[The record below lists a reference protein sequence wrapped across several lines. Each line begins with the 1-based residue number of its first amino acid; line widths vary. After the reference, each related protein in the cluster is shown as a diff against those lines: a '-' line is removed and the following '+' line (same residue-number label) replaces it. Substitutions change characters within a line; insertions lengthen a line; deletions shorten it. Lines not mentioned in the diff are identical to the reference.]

1 MGISVANVGRLLD
14 RKGIQYRLAQDDFGG
29 MFTFQW
35 ASSLSDISTVD
46 VVIRVVES
54 GRLLRVEI
62 PMGYSLSATP
72 HRAAVLQALMKVQ
85 GGCRILRYELRE
97 GEILP
102 QADLVLEDCE
112 ATSGQFDMFM
122 TLVINGACR
131 HHKVIQQAL
140 ESGVV
145 SLQSVEPADPG
156 EVETPIDTVSRVMK
170 LAEHVGGLEA
180 LERLVRLHG
189 GRADMVSDGDRA
201 QEGGDAGPSR

>member
-1 MGISVANVGRLLD
+1 MGISVASVGRLLD
-14 RKGIQYRLAQDDFGG
+14 RKGIQYRLARDDFGG

-35 ASSLSDISTVD
+35 ASSLPEISTLD

-54 GRLLRVEI
+54 GRLLRVEF

-85 GGCRILRYELRE
+85 GSCRIIRYELRE

-122 TLVINGACR
+122 TIATNGVCR
-131 HHKVIQQAL
+131 HHVVIQRAL

-145 SLQSVEPADPG
+145 SLQSDEPADPG

-170 LAEHVGGLEA
+170 LAENVGGLEA

-189 GRADMVSDGDRA
+189 GRADVVSDGDRA
-201 QEGGDAGPSR
+201 PEGGDAGPSR

>member
-1 MGISVANVGRLLD
+1 MGISVASVGRLLG

-35 ASSLSDISTVD
+35 ASSLPEMSTLD

-54 GRLLRVEI
+54 GCLLRVEF

-72 HRAAVLQALMKVQ
+72 HRAAVLQALMMVQ
-85 GGCRILRYELRE
+85 GGSRILRYELRE

-122 TLVINGACR
+122 TLAINGVCL
-131 HHKVIQQAL
+131 HHEVIQRAM

-156 EVETPIDTVSRVMK
+156 EVETPIDTVSRVLK
-170 LAEHVGGLEA
+170 LAEQVGGLEA

-201 QEGGDAGPSR
+201 QEGSDAAPSQ

>member
-1 MGISVANVGRLLD
+1 MGISVASVGRLLD
-14 RKGIQYRLAQDDFGG
+14 RKGIQYRLARDDFGG

-35 ASSLSDISTVD
+35 ASSLAEISTLD

-54 GRLLRVEI
+54 GRLLRVEF
-62 PMGYSLSATP
+62 PMGYSLSATA
-72 HRAAVLQALMKVQ
+72 HRVAVLQALMKVK
-85 GGCRILRYELRE
+85 GSCRIIRYELRE

-102 QADLVLEDCE
+102 QADLILEDCE

-122 TLVINGACR
+122 TIATNGVCR
-131 HHKVIQQAL
+131 NHEVIQRAL

-156 EVETPIDTVSRVMK
+156 EAETPIDTVSRVMK
-170 LAEHVGGLEA
+170 LAENVGGLEA

-189 GRADMVSDGDRA
+189 GRADVVSDGDRA
-201 QEGGDAGPSR
+201 QEGGDAAPSQ

>member
-1 MGISVANVGRLLD
+1 MGISVASVGRLLD
-14 RKGIQYRLAQDDFGG
+14 RKGIQYRLARDDFGG

-35 ASSLSDISTVD
+35 ASSLAEISTLD

-54 GRLLRVEI
+54 GRLLRVEF
-62 PMGYSLSATP
+62 PMGYSLSATA

-85 GGCRILRYELRE
+85 GSCRIIRYELRE

-122 TLVINGACR
+122 TIATNGVCR
-131 HHKVIQQAL
+131 NHEVIQRAL

-145 SLQSVEPADPG
+145 SLQSDEPADPG
-156 EVETPIDTVSRVMK
+156 EAETPIDTVSRVMK
-170 LAEHVGGLEA
+170 LAENVGGLEA

-189 GRADMVSDGDRA
+189 GRADVVSDGERA
-201 QEGGDAGPSR
+201 QDGGAAAPSQ

>member
-1 MGISVANVGRLLD
+1 MGISVASVGRLLD
-14 RKGIQYRLAQDDFGG
+14 RKGIQYRLARDDFGG

-35 ASSLSDISTVD
+35 ASSLAEISTLD

-54 GRLLRVEI
+54 GRLLRVEF
-62 PMGYSLSATP
+62 PMGYSLSATA

-85 GGCRILRYELRE
+85 GSCRIIRYELRE

-102 QADLVLEDCE
+102 QADLILEDCE

-122 TLVINGACR
+122 TIATNGVCR
-131 HHKVIQQAL
+131 NHEVIQRAL

-145 SLQSVEPADPG
+145 SLQSDEPADPG
-156 EVETPIDTVSRVMK
+156 EAETPIDTVSRVMK
-170 LAEHVGGLEA
+170 LAENVGGLEA

-189 GRADMVSDGDRA
+189 GRADVVSDGERA
-201 QEGGDAGPSR
+201 QDGGDAAPSQ

>member
-1 MGISVANVGRLLD
+1 MGISVASVGRLLD
-14 RKGIQYRLAQDDFGG
+14 RKGIQYRLARDDFGG

-35 ASSLSDISTVD
+35 ASSLAEISTLD

-54 GRLLRVEI
+54 GRLLRVEF
-62 PMGYSLSATP
+62 PMGYSLSATA

-85 GGCRILRYELRE
+85 GSCRIIRYELRE

-102 QADLVLEDCE
+102 QADLILEDCQ

-122 TLVINGACR
+122 TIATNGVCR
-131 HHKVIQQAL
+131 HHEVIQRAL

-156 EVETPIDTVSRVMK
+156 EAETPIDTVSRVMK
-170 LAEHVGGLEA
+170 LAENVGGLEA

-189 GRADMVSDGDRA
+189 GRADVVSDGERA
-201 QEGGDAGPSR
+201 QDGGDAAPSQ

>member
-1 MGISVANVGRLLD
+1 MGISVASVGRLLGH
-14 RKGIQYRLAQDDFGG
+14 KGIQYRLARDDFGG

-35 ASSLSDISTVD
+35 ASSLPEMSTLD

-54 GRLLRVEI
+54 GCLLRVEF

-72 HRAAVLQALMKVQ
+72 HRAAVLQALMMVQ
-85 GGCRILRYELRE
+85 GGCRIIRYELRE

-122 TLVINGACR
+122 TLAINGVCL
-131 HHKVIQQAL
+131 HHEVIQRAM

-156 EVETPIDTVSRVMK
+156 EVETPIDTVSRVLK
-170 LAEHVGGLEA
+170 LAEQVGGLEA

-201 QEGGDAGPSR
+201 QEGSDAAPSQ